1 MLTHSPAMI
10 IRAYDPS
17 DLPEL
22 YVINQAGVPG
32 VGDETETSLGKW
44 LGLYDARVAVD
55 DSGKLLGFINL
66 LPPGT
71 MEYTSANL
79 RWLEAWGDDFIYVD
93 RIAVAE
99 TARGQRIG
107 EALYAAAFAAYAG
120 TRSWITCEVNLR
132 PPNPGSLRFHDR
144 LGFREIGR
152 RSYADDTK
160 EVIYLARPLA

>member
-1 MLTHSPAMI
+1 MRAVLTHSPAMI
-10 IRAYDPS
+10 IRPYAPS

-32 VGDETETSLGKW
+32 VGDETQETLGKW
-44 LGLYDARVAVD
+44 LGLHDARIAVD

-93 RIAVAE
+93 RIAIAE
-99 TARGQRIG
+99 TARGQRI
-107 EALYAAAFAAYAG
+107 
-120 TRSWITCEVNLR
+120 LR

-160 EVIYLARPLA
+160 EVVYLARPLA